1 MSQMSDV
8 KEIIKLVKNDQNT
21 KKGLSSRLSLIIQN
35 LSTGEK
41 AELTTKL
48 IAD

>member
-1 MSQMSDV
+1 MSDV

-21 KKGLSSRLSLIIQN
+21 KKGLSLIIQN

-41 AELTTKL
+41 AE
-48 IAD
+48 